1 MSVELPEARILAGQM
16 ACELPGKRIE
26 NCALKDCERLQ
37 EIGFMNRDASDYR
50 RLVGGAVESV
60 ESRGNTVRVK
70 LDNGWNLLVT
80 PEYGGRVLH
89 HAPGEAASEKYH
101 LRLDFAD
108 GAALTV
114 RLTSMGVIQAVE
126 DDGLDESYIYRRD
139 FSETPSPDDAGFTPE
154 LFSGIIA
161 GENRMLKG
169 LLVGKNAIVVGL
181 SNSAFQDIA
190 YRAKVHPKRKGS
202 DLSED
207 ERRALYGSI
216 HLVIDERLRLG
227 GKDKFLDLYGNRGGY
242 APAMGPHMKGQD
254 CPRCGSPI
262 EGLQV
267 SGGVTYICPAC
278 QRK

>member
-1 MSVELPEARILAGQM
+1 MSVELPEARILARQM
-16 ACELPGKRIE
+16 GSKLPGKRIE
-26 NCALKDCERLQ
+26 SCALKDCERLQ
-37 EIGFMNRDASDYR
+37 KIGFLNRDAADYQSF
-50 RLVGGAVESV
+50 VGGAVESV

-70 LDNGWNLLVT
+70 LDNGWNLLVA
-80 PEYGGRVLH
+80 PEYGGRVLY
-89 HAPGEAASEKYH
+89 HAPGEAASEIFH
-101 LRLDFAD
+101 LRLDFTD
-108 GAALTV
+108 GAAMTV

-126 DDGLDESYIYRRD
+126 DDGLGGSYIYGRD
-139 FSETPSPDDAGFTPE
+139 FSETPSPDDGKFTHE

-190 YRAKVHPKRKGS
+190 YRARVHPKRKGS
-202 DLSED
+202 DLSDD
-207 ERRALYGSI
+207 ERRALYGAMRW
-216 HLVIDERLRLG
+216 VIDERLRLG

-242 APAMGPHMKGQD
+242 TPAVGPHMKGQD

-262 EGLQV
+262 EGLKV

-278 QRK
+278 QR